1 MAGKR
6 GVVDLTEEGPD
17 GKEGMM
23 EVDKSLASLREAL
36 SRKRKER
43 REAERRVAA
52 LREEEQELELLIE
65 GIEDQEESA
74 RRARNRPDWAG
85 AFAWDQQ
92 VDRLLQQTFKLPR
105 FRACQREIINSTLS
119 KWDTLVL
126 MPTGGG
132 KSLVYMLPAL
142 VESGVTLVVSPLIS
156 LMHDQVTHKSTIFD
170 VVGTNGRQRN
180 LSLSRAHTHRHA
192 STHLLGANRLQ
203 RHRAPLS
210 RARLRLSARTPTA
223 ASCLAWACFLKECY
237 A

>member
-180 LSLSRAHTHRHA
+180 LSLSRARTHTD
-192 STHLLGANRLQ
+192 THQHTFWGPIGFKDTE
-203 RHRAPLS
+203 HLS
-210 RARLRLSARTPTA
+210 RARAYGFPRARPLLQA
-223 ASCLAWACFLKECY
+223 AWPGLAS
-237 A
+237 